1 MSGQPNFHM
10 KKQLKTN
17 KCQIFRENE
26 LNQSRKRIVHNTFPP
41 PPPRLSGH
49 LLLLGYLCYYYTCER
64 EKKHKT

>member
-26 LNQSRKRIVHNTFPP
+26 LNQSRKRIVHN
-41 PPPRLSGH
+41 SGH
-49 LLLLGYLCYYYTCER
+49 LLLLDYLCYYYTCEG